1 MIRPLLFIFLMLG
14 WCASAQDDGLIR
26 PAETPRGQAPE
37 AAQARASID
46 QYRIISIERDTVYA
60 DTSLTIAAEY
70 RHNYLRRD
78 IFGLLPFAN
87 EGQPYTVLDFGIREF
102 DAYPQFGYRA
112 KHFNYL
118 GVDDIRYFSVATPF
132 TDLYFKSVMEQGQ
145 NVDALVTVNTSEQL
159 NFSVAYK
166 GLRSLGKYINQLT
179 SAGNFR
185 FTTSYHTKNR
195 RYMARF
201 HYAGQDLRNGEN
213 GGIASTDDFESDN
226 VDFRNRARLE
236 VYFKDAQSFLI
247 GKRLFLDH
255 EFKITKPDAGNAISV
270 FHRINYEYK
279 KFEWTQPTVA
289 STITNAD
296 GTTTVFSRFGPSYV
310 NAGIHDQARYNRLF
324 NRAGVSYSNALLG
337 DFRFFLENFSCNY
350 FFDRVLILDSG
361 TIPALLSEEINAA
374 GAEYRYRRGKWNGVL
389 HYSNSISEQPMSTI
403 DAKVHFDFNE
413 RNRIMFRYGNINK
426 VPDLLFR
433 LHQSSFV
440 AYNWNRGFK
449 NEKINF
455 IEAVADTRWLT
466 ASAEFRTLNDYLYFG
481 NDAVN
486 PVQLVS
492 PKQYDGTINYL
503 SVKLSREF
511 KFRKFGF
518 DTTVLYQQVEQEEP
532 IVNVP
537 EIVTRNTLYYN
548 NYFFKRALFLQTG
561 FTLNYFTKYYADDY
575 NPHIAEFFVQREREI
590 GGFPMVDFFVNARV
604 RQTRL
609 FLKAEHVNALL
620 RENNYYTAPNYPYR
634 DFLVRFGIE
643 WNFFQ

>member
-1 MIRPLLFIFLMLG
+1 MIRTLLISLFFVGL
-14 WCASAQDDGLIR
+14 SVRAQDDGLIK
-26 PAETPRGQAPE
+26 PVDTPRGQTPE
-37 AAQARASID
+37 TAQARATID
-46 QYRIISIERDTVYA
+46 QYRIITLERDTTYV
-60 DTSLTIAAEY
+60 DTSLTIASEY
-70 RHNYLRRD
+70 RHNYLRKD

-87 EGQPYTVLDFGIREF
+87 EGQPYAILDFGLREF

-118 GVDDIRYFSVATPF
+118 EVADIRYYSVATPF

-145 NVDALVTVNTSEQL
+145 NVDAFVTVNTSEQL

-185 FTTSYHTKNR
+185 FTTSYHNKNQ

-236 VYFKDAQSFLI
+236 VFFKDAQSFMI

-255 EFKITKPDAGNAISV
+255 EFEITKPEAANAISV
-270 FHRINYEYK
+270 FHRINFEYK

-296 GTTTVFSRFGPSYV
+296 GTTTVFSRFGQSYV
-310 NAGIHDQARYNRLF
+310 GAGIHDQARYNRLF
-324 NRAGVSYSNALLG
+324 NRAGVSYSNERLG
-337 DFRFFLENFSCNY
+337 EFKFFLQNFTYNY

-361 TIPALLSEEINAA
+361 TIPALISEDINAA
-374 GAEYRYRRGKWNGVL
+374 GAEYRYHRGAWNGTL
-389 HYSNSISEQPMSTI
+389 HYSNSISEQPMSTL
-403 DAKVHFDFNE
+403 DARINFSINE
-413 RNRIMFRYGNINK
+413 KNRLAFRYGNINK
-426 VPDLLFR
+426 VPDLLFQ

-440 AYNWNRGFK
+440 NYNWSRDFK
-449 NEKINF
+449 NQKINF
-455 IEAVADTRWLT
+455 LEASAQTRWG
-466 ASAEFRTLNDYLYFG
+466 SAAIELKTLNDYLYFS

-492 PKQYDGTINYL
+492 PKQYDGTIGYL
-503 SVKLSREF
+503 SVKLAREF
-511 KFRKFGF
+511 RFWKFGL
-518 DTTVLYQQVEQEEP
+518 DNTVLYQQVEQDDP
-532 IVNVP
+532 ILNVP
-537 EIVTRNTLYYN
+537 KIVTRNTLYFTDY
-548 NYFFKRALFLQTG
+548 YFKRALFLQTG
-561 FTLNYFTKYYADDY
+561 ITLNYFTKYYADDY

-609 FLKAEHVNALL
+609 FLKAEHINALL
-620 RENNYYTAPNYPYR
+620 RKNNYYTAPNYPYR